1 MAQQRA
7 APKRRRALDDGPP
20 VDPKIQKLLHAARGG
35 DSDAVSELIPLLYD
49 ELRALARSQRARWH
63 GDVSLNTTALLH
75 EAYVKMAVQE
85 SPDWRDRSH
94 FMAVACT
101 AMRQVLIDHARRRQ
115 AKKRGGG
122 APNVTFDDI
131 EKLLAASDPRTDT
144 EDDALLLLDDCLH
157 RLADRSPRQARVVE
171 CRFFG
176 GLTIPE
182 TSEALDVSPATVK
195 RDWAMAQAWLHQEIQ
210 VQPEASNRRP
220 TA

>member
-1 MAQQRA
+1 MRSA
-7 APKRRRALDDGPP
+7 RR
-20 VDPKIQKLLHAARGG
+20 G
-35 DSDAVSELIPLLYD
+35 DREAVGRLIPILYE
-49 ELRALARSQRARWH
+49 ELRGLARSQRRRWH

-75 EAYVKMAVQE
+75 EAYVKMAIQR

-122 APNVTFDDI
+122 VHNVTFDDI
-131 EKLLAASDPRTDT
+131 EKLLAASDPRTDS

-157 RLADRSPRQARVVE
+157 RLADLSPRQARVVE

-182 TSEALDVSPATVK
+182 TGEALDVSPATVK
-195 RDWAMAQAWLHQEIQ
+195 RDWAMAQAWLYQEIRT
-210 VQPEASNRRP
+210 PAAPN
-220 TA
+220 A